1 MGKRHCIG
9 KVLVDATQDK
19 SEDQYSEGDVEDEL
33 LAIVRKGRR
42 EEALRQD
49 TRWPVLY
56 HLSEERQ
63 NIVSWLPLEKTDRVL
78 EIGCGC
84 GAVTG
89 ALCRRAGHVDA
100 VEISPRRAEIAA
112 YRNQDCANL
121 TIHVGNL
128 NDLALGQAYDVV
140 TLIGVLEY
148 AIRSSPIL
156 SLSSVNGNP
165 LTPASC
171 PSMSIMPGTALRPT
185 ASVRQSMSRRG
196 GGPSRNSRVA
206 MLRGRTSALFEHPAA
221 SLAEEVYVADGRM
234 TYCMPY
240 S

>member
-78 EIGCGC
+78 DKMTTEMI
-84 GAVTG
+84 
-89 ALCRRAGHVDA
+89 RAKGRESLGIKGFSAGQRESREV
-100 VEISPRRAEIAA
+100 AA
-112 YRNQDCANL
+112 
-121 TIHVGNL
+121 
-128 NDLALGQAYDVV
+128 
-140 TLIGVLEY
+140 
-148 AIRSSPIL
+148 
-156 SLSSVNGNP
+156 
-165 LTPASC
+165 
-171 PSMSIMPGTALRPT
+171 
-185 ASVRQSMSRRG
+185 
-196 GGPSRNSRVA
+196 
-206 MLRGRTSALFEHPAA
+206 
-221 SLAEEVYVADGRM
+221 
-234 TYCMPY
+234 
-240 S
+240 